1 MVIITLIFCTVA
13 SFVLAVVGEH
23 EIETYTFQSFPKD
36 KIALHMPCE
45 ESNMFATKCMC
56 HIKCIDNQ
64 CLNAKRICEKYRNSK
79 GCKYMLIRGY
89 QKKIATLKRQP
100 MLEELSRFN
109 ITMYPRS
116 FNQLEEPH
124 WRTLKEQSKVSYNP
138 KRSLRDL
145 LEVSGSKGENILNK
159 VFTVIA
165 CIV

>member
-1 MVIITLIFCTVA
+1 
-13 SFVLAVVGEH
+13 
-23 EIETYTFQSFPKD
+23 
-36 KIALHMPCE
+36 
-45 ESNMFATKCMC
+45 
-56 HIKCIDNQ
+56 
-64 CLNAKRICEKYRNSK
+64 
-79 GCKYMLIRGY
+79 MLIRGY